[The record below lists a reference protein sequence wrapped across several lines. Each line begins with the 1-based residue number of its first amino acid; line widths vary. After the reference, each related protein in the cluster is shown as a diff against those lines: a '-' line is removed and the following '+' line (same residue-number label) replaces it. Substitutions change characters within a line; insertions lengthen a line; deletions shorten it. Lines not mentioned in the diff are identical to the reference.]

1 MVKKKCEM
9 WSKKVQI
16 SQKRTTKKTVKKN
29 GLKHSK
35 SLKRSK
41 TVQTVKNGKKK
52 KKHVKIGL

>member
-16 SQKRTTKKTVKKN
+16 SQKRTKKTVKKN

-35 SLKRSK
+35 RLKRSK

-52 KKHVKIGL
+52 THVKIGL